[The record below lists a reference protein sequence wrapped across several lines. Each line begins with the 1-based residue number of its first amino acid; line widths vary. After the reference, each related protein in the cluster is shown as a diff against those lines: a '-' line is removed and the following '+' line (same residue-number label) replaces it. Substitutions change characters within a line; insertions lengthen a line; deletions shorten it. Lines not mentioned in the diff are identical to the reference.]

1 MSTVGQ
7 SGPVWGQGIWE
18 LSVPPPSFAMC
29 VCVSPAFMCG
39 SNRSA
44 FWHEFWGQRG
54 WVHSLLSHLTWTKEN
69 QGLLCMVRRCWNFA
83 LEELRPRKKRLKKND
98 HSVIGNVLI
107 FTTAASPG
115 STWFPLFPYPLLGTP
130 CQFSYWGPAFSH
142 GHAFG
147 SSGPIV
153 SLCSWS
159 HLIHTWKKISQDDLL
174 LKEKE
179 ISHKKGKNFFFSLWL
194 RKCNSLDKFFF
205 FLNSLN
211 FLPKQKLN
219 FLWKLN
225 VSCIV
230 FLNKKGRFGMGAEMI
245 NFSPLPFSVSIN

>member
-1 MSTVGQ
+1 MCH
-7 SGPVWGQGIWE
+7 SGAKCRQWGSLGLCEDRAYGNSLFLHPV
-18 LSVPPPSFAMC
+18 LLCVC

-69 QGLLCMVRRCWNFA
+69 QGLLCMVRRCWNFT

-179 ISHKKGKNFFFSLWL
+179 ISHKKGKNFFF
-194 RKCNSLDKFFF
+194 FFVA
-205 FLNSLN
+205 
-211 FLPKQKLN
+211 Q
-219 FLWKLN
+219 
-225 VSCIV
+225 
-230 FLNKKGRFGMGAEMI
+230 EMQL
-245 NFSPLPFSVSIN
+245 SR